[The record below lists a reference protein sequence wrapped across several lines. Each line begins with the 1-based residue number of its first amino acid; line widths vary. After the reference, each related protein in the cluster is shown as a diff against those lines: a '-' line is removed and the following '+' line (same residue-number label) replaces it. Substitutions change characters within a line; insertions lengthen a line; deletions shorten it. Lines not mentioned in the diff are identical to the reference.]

1 MQDDIPAIVPE
12 PITPIVAVP
21 IMAEKGTKQRH
32 FLAAF
37 FFSFMWGA
45 FGVDRFYL
53 GFVGTGI
60 LKLITFGGLGIWA
73 IVDLAL
79 IMSGGM
85 RDKQGNE
92 MLEAA
97 RYKKFASRTVLW
109 FAIILGV
116 TILVSG
122 ISAIITISD
131 LVTSFQSGGLQNLLP
146 KGVSIPGLNQITSGQ
161 LPAGQ

>member
-1 MQDDIPAIVPE
+1 MQDELTAIVLE
-12 PITPIVAVP
+12 PAAPVSAVP
-21 IMAEKGTKQRH
+21 YVSKKVHKQRH
-32 FLAAF
+32 FLAVF

-53 GFVGTGI
+53 GKTGTGI
-60 LKLITFGGLGIWA
+60 LKLVTFGGLGIWA
-73 IVDLAL
+73 ITDLAI
-79 IMSGGM
+79 IMSGAM

-97 RYKKFASRTVLW
+97 TYKKFASRTVLW

-122 ISAIITISD
+122 ISAIMTISD
-131 LVTSFQSGGLQNLLP
+131 LVTNFQSGGIQNLLP
-146 KGVSIPGLNQITSGQ
+146 KGVSIPGLDQITSGQ
-161 LPAGQ
+161 IQTQ

>member
-12 PITPIVAVP
+12 PTASVIAAPIVT
-21 IMAEKGTKQRH
+21 EKVTKQRH
-32 FLAAF
+32 FLAVF

-45 FGVDRFYL
+45 FGVDRMYL
-53 GFVGTGI
+53 GLIGTGI
-60 LKLITFGGLGIWA
+60 LKLITFGGFGIWA

-79 IMSGGM
+79 IMSGAM

-109 FAIILGV
+109 FTIILGV
-116 TILVSG
+116 TILASG

-131 LVTSFQSGGLQNLLP
+131 LVTSFQSGGLQHLLP
-146 KGVSIPGLNQITSGQ
+146 KGVNIPGLNQITSGQ
-161 LPAGQ
+161 LPGQ